1 MALFENDNE
10 RAESYRILAG
20 LFSQAPEAETLD
32 TIKRDFGLE
41 AKETV
46 EEVRADFSALFLSP
60 GGKAPPLE
68 SLYAE
73 DGADASESVEG
84 FYYRS
89 GLTFEEE
96 YELVPDHITLE
107 FLFMSYLID
116 SNNRELQEK
125 FLEEHLSNWVPY
137 YCEEVIR
144 QARTTFYREI
154 AEIARDFIESEY
166 EGLS

>member
-1 MALFENDNE
+1 MALLENDNE
-10 RAESYRILAG
+10 RAESYRILAD
-20 LFSQAPEAETLD
+20 LFSEPPEAEALE
-32 TIKRDFGLE
+32 TIKEDFALE
-41 AKETV
+41 SKESA
-46 EEVRADFSALFLSP
+46 EEVRADFNALFLSP
-60 GGKAPPLE
+60 GGKALPRE

-73 DGADASESVEG
+73 GEDVAESVSA

-154 AEIARDFIESEY
+154 AEIARDFIEGEY